1 MKIKVGREV
10 YLQKY
15 EVAYIMREISDVP
28 ASFTQE
34 LFADGQPFVMTGFED
49 SLKFA
54 CIFRKSKNVSWL
66 MAQDWIVDYNAYKN
80 VPYAALKSTRKKLI
94 RSYRAETEAFD
105 SREENFRRKNR
116 SEYEERFSKMMH
128 KEYSFELILK
138 YFKKKIHFALP
149 EERKLVGHQNA

>member
-15 EVAYIMREISDVP
+15 EMAYIMREISDVP
-28 ASFTQE
+28 ASLLDE
-34 LFADGQPFVMTGFED
+34 LFASYSEFTMTGFED

-54 CIFRKSKNVSWL
+54 CVFRKPKNVKWL
-66 MAQDWIVDYNAYKN
+66 MEQDWIVDYNAYKN

-105 SREENFRRKNR
+105 ANEANFRRKNR
-116 SEYEERFSKMMH
+116 SEYEMRFSKMIH
-128 KEYSFELILK
+128 KEYSFELMLK

-149 EERKLVGHQNA
+149 EERKLVGYRNA